1 MDILSYEFMQR
12 AFVAGIIAA
21 IICPLVGI
29 FMVLRKQSLLGDG
42 LGHIAFAGV
51 TGASF
56 LQIAPPIGAVVLT
69 VGASMGIEWIR
80 RKQNQYTDMIL
91 ALFFY
96 AGLAMAI
103 IFSSM
108 SKIPGTGLMSFLF
121 GSILTV
127 TNQDVLQILVAAA
140 IAMAVLLYYFP
151 RLLITSFD
159 EEIATVAGVK
169 VKQVNMAFA
178 ILVALVVVIG
188 MTIVGILLI
197 SALMIIP
204 VATAHLLGKGFKH
217 TLLASIGYSVL
228 SVIGGLILSFH
239 ADIAPGGTIVML
251 AIAFYVITFLVT
263 SMEKSK

>member
-1 MDILSYEFMQR
+1 MDIFSYEFMQR
-12 AFVAGIIAA
+12 AFLAGLIAA

-56 LQIAPPIGAVVLT
+56 FQIAPPIGAVVLT
-69 VGASMGIEWIR
+69 VSASMGIEWIR
-80 RKQNQYTDMIL
+80 RRQSQYTDMIL

-96 AGLAMAI
+96 AGLAMAV

-127 TNQDVLQILVAAA
+127 TDQDILNIAVAAA
-140 IAMAVLLYYFP
+140 IAMTVLLYYFP

-159 EEIATVAGVK
+159 EEIAAVAGVK
-169 VKQVNMAFA
+169 VNQVNMAFA
-178 ILVALVVVIG
+178 VLVALVVVIG
-188 MTIVGILLI
+188 MAVVGILLI

-204 VATAHLLGKGFKH
+204 VATAHLLGKGFKQ
-217 TLLASIGYSVL
+217 TLLASVVYSVL
-228 SVIGGLILSFH
+228 SVVGGLILSFQ

-251 AIAFYVITFLVT
+251 AIAFYVITFLAQSV
-263 SMEKSK
+263 EKS